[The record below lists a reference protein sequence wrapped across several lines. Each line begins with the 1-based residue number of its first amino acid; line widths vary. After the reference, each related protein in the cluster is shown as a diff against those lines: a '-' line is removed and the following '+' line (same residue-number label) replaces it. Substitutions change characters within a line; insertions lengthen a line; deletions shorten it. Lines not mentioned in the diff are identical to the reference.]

1 MDETKTDIPL
11 DETKTDTP
19 LDETKTNTP
28 SDGTKTNTPS
38 YGTKTAFTGD
48 VASDTDHIWGGLYSK
63 ALADFIKNKD
73 TKPPIVLGIAGHWGA
88 GKTSQMRS
96 LRREIDSDNFQSS
109 ITTEPEKVEMT
120 LGDFWHQ
127 LSEMR
132 SSRWKL
138 WNRAMKKKKV
148 RQEQQLDSSVLTVW
162 FNAWRYSRD
171 EQLWA
176 ALLKSIIEQSIS
188 RMNVFERELFLMK
201 LNMKRIDIDKIR
213 MAIYQKILVRTLP
226 LLITGFAIL
235 TILMLLFGWQIIYG
249 SPIIIIIL
257 IYKFVSYFKEPLN
270 SFELDNYVKH
280 LQYDEKIGFIGE
292 IEKDFM
298 YVQNHLLRTNAKIV
312 VFVDDLDR
320 SAPKKIVDIIEAINL
335 FFGSEECRCIFVLG
349 IDTEFVAK
357 SIECEYDQL
366 AQKLETKN
374 FGMHFLQK
382 IVQVIFTLPE
392 PSSDQ
397 LKDYL
402 NYIIDPLKQDV
413 EKRSDPNIVRK
424 IGDQLHNN
432 APDVTKINDAAYR
445 LELSPEEQAAL
456 EEAKIETAVEML
468 TENDPKVRE
477 VLEEG
482 LNYLE
487 KNPRQIKRF
496 INLFRLEA
504 LISIRQRGPLGKD
517 DFQQLAKLVALSML
531 YPEILKKMRLTPSI
545 LTLL

>member
-1 MDETKTDIPL
+1 
-11 DETKTDTP
+11 
-19 LDETKTNTP
+19 
-28 SDGTKTNTPS
+28 
-38 YGTKTAFTGD
+38 
-48 VASDTDHIWGGLYSK
+48 
-63 ALADFIKNKD
+63 
-73 TKPPIVLGIAGHWGA
+73 A
-88 GKTSQMRS
+88 GKTSLMKS
-96 LRREIDSDNFQSS
+96 LRKKIDPNCCQPSF
-109 ITTEPEKVEMT
+109 IEPEKVEMT
-120 LGDFWHQ
+120 L
-127 LSEMR
+127 
-132 SSRWKL
+132 
-138 WNRAMKKKKV
+138 WNFCKRIMKKGKMDEN
-148 RQEQQLDSSVLTVW
+148 QELNSSVLTVW
-162 FNAWRYSRD
+162 FNAWRYSKD

-176 ALLKSIIEQSIS
+176 ALVKSIIEQSTG
-188 RMNVFERELFLMK
+188 RMNVIKREQFLME

-213 MAIYQKILVRTLP
+213 RVIYQNILIRTIPVLFV
-226 LLITGFAIL
+226 GVAIL
-235 TILMLLFGWQIIYG
+235 ILTLMLGLNIIYG
-249 SPIIIIIL
+249 SVFIIISFL
-257 IYKFVSYFKEPLN
+257 YKFRSYFKEPLS
-270 SFELDNYVKH
+270 SFKLDNYVKH
-280 LQYDEKIGFIGE
+280 LQYDKKIGFIDE
-292 IEKDFM
+292 VEKDFM
-298 YVQNHLLRTNAKIV
+298 DVQHQLLRKNEKLV
-312 VFVDDLDR
+312 VFIDDLDR
-320 SAPKKIVDIIEAINL
+320 CAPKKIIDIIEAINL
-335 FFGSEECRCIFVLG
+335 FFGNEECKCIFVLG
-349 IDTEFVAK
+349 IDNEFVAK

-487 KNPRQIKRF
+487 KNPRQIKRGKRV
-496 INLFRLEA
+496 FRLEA

-517 DFQQLAKLVALSML
+517 DFQQLAKLVAVSML

-545 LTLL
+545 LTLLEDAAHDEDEWTKLINESEFKGVIDMHAINIFKNSVKLSNINIDHTIS